1 MGNRLN
7 IDSMKTA
14 TLNLIEFNELRRP
27 RYRQISLII
36 AVMLLAGGVVAAI
49 RQQPDIFIDLDW
61 RPTLLVMAICIPIT
75 VCCGSIVFML
85 TGRLVGQ
92 AVPFVKALEV
102 TIIGNAANMLPLP
115 GSTLVRVASLKM
127 GGGGYKDATA
137 AVLLVTATWIGV
149 SLAYA
154 AVAILFVTPHILGLV
169 FLVVGLAVLS
179 FSGFAIWRTAGGLG
193 PVFSIVIVKL
203 IIVVTDAARLFLC
216 LSAIGAM
223 ATFAQASALTL
234 SAVAGSAISIV
245 PAGLGVR
252 EIAAAALSPIVNL
265 ALASGFLAATL
276 SRVLA
281 FVMIAPVG
289 IFLAIRTR
297 ARERTE
303 QVSVE

>member
-1 MGNRLN
+1 
-7 IDSMKTA
+7 
-14 TLNLIEFNELRRP
+14 
-27 RYRQISLII
+27 
-36 AVMLLAGGVVAAI
+36 
-49 RQQPDIFIDLDW
+49 
-61 RPTLLVMAICIPIT
+61 
-75 VCCGSIVFML
+75 
-85 TGRLVGQ
+85 
-92 AVPFVKALEV
+92 
-102 TIIGNAANMLPLP
+102 
-115 GSTLVRVASLKM
+115 
-127 GGGGYKDATA
+127 
-137 AVLLVTATWIGV
+137 
-149 SLAYA
+149 
-154 AVAILFVTPHILGLV
+154 
-169 FLVVGLAVLS
+169 
-179 FSGFAIWRTAGGLG
+179 
-193 PVFSIVIVKL
+193 VIVKL

-216 LSAIGAM
+216 LSAIGTM